1 MEQERKKHTHS
12 VGGKKK
18 KEEEQKK
25 SESQRSGESF

>member
-18 KEEEQKK
+18 KEEDQKK